1 MGHLWST
8 VAAAVGLFTGTN
20 IDDLILLTVLFLS
33 ARAHSTTHGTSR
45 AGLWQIVAGQYAGI
59 GTLVV
64 ISAAAAWGLAAVPDR
79 WVRLAGLVPLSLG
92 VYGLIKAFRGWHRTR
107 GSDDPAVPVR
117 AVPTSALGVAA
128 VTIANGT
135 DNISTYTPA
144 FRTVGLGGSLIMITV
159 FAVLAGVWCVAGSWL
174 GSHRR
179 VIAAVERFGH
189 WLVPAVFITVGTL
202 ILLGV

>member
-1 MGHLWST
+1 VGHLWST
-8 VAAAVGLFTGTN
+8 VAVAVGLFTGTN

-33 ARAHSTTHGTSR
+33 ARAQSTAHEHSR
-45 AGLWQIVAGQYAGI
+45 PALWQIVAGQYVGI
-59 GTLVV
+59 GTLIA
-64 ISAAAAWGLAAVPDR
+64 ISAAAALGLAAVPEK

-92 VYGLIKAFRGWHRTR
+92 VYGLIKALHGWHRAR
-107 GSDDPAVPVR
+107 GSDDPARPVR

-144 FRTVGLGGSLIMITV
+144 FRTVGLGGSLVMIAV
-159 FAVLAGVWCVAGSWL
+159 FTVLAGVWCVAASWL

-179 VIAAVERFGH
+179 VIATVERFGH

-202 ILLGV
+202 ILLGA